1 MFTTLAAV
9 ITTVAI
15 ASAIVL
21 YALKK
26 MVSHRLRAMTYRN
39 HVASFSVAVLQEQ
52 DDVPDAVIPDD
63 NSSPS
68 VMQTCC
74 PPLLPLSREP
84 WKPTLVLDLDETLV
98 RAEFD
103 EEPPAFPTRSIK
115 VGDLN
120 IWLALR
126 PFVHQFL
133 SSLAAH
139 YELVVWTAGTEPY
152 GRAVVNE
159 LDPMG
164 LLISHS
170 LFRQHCTL
178 EDNRFIKD
186 LSHLGRD
193 ERTRICDNN
202 PVSFCLQPKAG
213 ILVKDFFGDP
223 GDKFLKKLLC
233 HLTKMALLKNYD
245 LEFTTHEPE
254 ILDVPKVELVEPDEF
269 SFVSPEDDAV
279 EIQVCN
285 GQFVLPCVTNNTAIS
300 TVFEEQDLPQES
312 AESTAPKRPRR
323 PRVSNGGPLRRSAR
337 LAKIYPRRSP
347 RLAAKRLA
355 AKP

>member
-26 MVSHRLRAMTYRN
+26 MVSHRLRAMTNRN
-39 HVASFSVAVLQEQ
+39 HVASFSVAASQEQ
-52 DDVPDAVIPDD
+52 DDVPDAAIPDD

-74 PPLLPLSREP
+74 PLLPPSSDPR
-84 WKPTLVLDLDETLV
+84 KPTLVLDLDETLV

-152 GRAVVNE
+152 GRAVVKE

-186 LSHLGRD
+186 LSRLGRD

-202 PVSFCLQPKAG
+202 PVSFFLQQKAV

-254 ILDVPKVELVEPDEF
+254 ILDVPKVELVEPEEF

-285 GQFVLPCVTNNTAIS
+285 RQLALPCVTNNTAIS

-312 AESTAPKRPRR
+312 AESTVPKRPRR
-323 PRVSNGGPLRRSAR
+323 PRVSNGGPLRRSPR
-337 LAKIYPRRSP
+337 LAKKYPRRSP
-347 RLAAKRLA
+347 RLVAKRLA